1 MGRSIGRA
9 LLALLTV
16 GWELA
21 AITAAS
27 DAGVAFLEI
36 ALLRRIRVV
45 GDYGMFDRREAPQ
58 YYPDVRG

>member
-9 LLALLTV
+9 LLAVLTV

-27 DAGVAFLEI
+27 DAGVGFLEI
-36 ALLRRIRVV
+36 ALLVPTGCALAV
-45 GDYGMFDRREAPQ
+45 AWGLAGLAS
-58 YYPDVRG
+58 GGG